1 MGIRR
6 QWSVF
11 SGQEKTE
18 VRGQKSE
25 VRGQKSEGRSRP
37 SEIEKKKAFHGVK
50 KSEGRGQGGE
60 LKEFFSE
67 EDVPEP
73 QDPYGI
79 SKWEAEQVLRKI
91 SIGTGMEVIVLR
103 PPLVYGPNLTHFSS
117 RHF

>member
-1 MGIRR
+1 M
-6 QWSVF
+6 V
-11 SGQEKTE
+11 SGQE
-18 VRGQKSE
+18 
-25 VRGQKSEGRSRP
+25 
-37 SEIEKKKAFHGVK
+37 
-50 KSEGRGQGGE
+50 GE